1 MSRHVTHAVAAGLL
15 ALLALQA
22 TLARAQAGSW
32 ERDMEAGAEA
42 YQQGRF
48 AEAERF
54 LQAAVKAAEGFGP
67 DDQRLYRS
75 LNKLALAYNAQRKY
89 AEAER
94 IVKRAVGIVEKTFG
108 PESLQVAISLNN
120 LAGLYDR
127 QGRYAEA
134 EPFVTRALAIQEKA
148 LGPTHPQVATSL
160 DNLARIYHAQG
171 KYSQMEPLV
180 TRALAIQEKALGP
193 THPDVATTLSILA
206 GFYHSQGKN
215 AADVSP
221 ENDGSGKLE

>member
-1 MSRHVTHAVAAGLL
+1 LSRHATHAIAAGLL

-94 IVKRAVGIVEKTFG
+94 SVKRALGIVEKTLG
-108 PESLQVAISLNN
+108 PESPQVAIGLNN
-120 LAGLYDR
+120 LAGLYDH

-134 EPFVTRALAIQEKA
+134 
-148 LGPTHPQVATSL
+148 
-160 DNLARIYHAQG
+160 
-171 KYSQMEPLV
+171 EPLV

-193 THPDVATTLSILA
+193 MHPDVAITLSILA
-206 GFYHSQGKN
+206 GFYHS
-215 AADVSP
+215 
-221 ENDGSGKLE
+221 